1 MNLKKPVDRITVE
14 PGKMG
19 GKPCIRGYRISVED
33 VLFYLGN
40 YPSHAELLDAFPEL
54 EEEDLR
60 QAVAYAT
67 ATMRRRYKRQQ
78 AA

>member
-1 MNLKKPVDRITVE
+1 MNLKKPFDRITIE
-14 PGKMG
+14 AGKLG

-40 YPSHAELLDAFPEL
+40 YSTHAELLSAFPEL

-60 QAVAYAT
+60 QSLAYAA
-67 ATMRRRYKRQQ
+67 ATLRRKAKRLQ